1 MLSALNV
8 EGPVTESSGG
18 LLDSALGV
26 VIVRAYTGMIS
37 KGMGLNKGMN
47 TKQLSRVRECFAF
60 TTQMHT

>member
-26 VIVRAYTGMIS
+26 VIVRAY
-37 KGMGLNKGMN
+37 MGNLYKWMGRKKGMN

>member
-1 MLSALNV
+1 MLSALNI

-26 VIVRAYTGMIS
+26 VIVRACTGMIS
-37 KGMGLNKGMN
+37 KWVGRKKGMN